1 MERSPIVFVV
11 ELETLVDR
19 GLCMRSNERRCLV
32 VKHECDGRVG
42 GVDLIESQAL
52 LDEICL
58 FGDADAGRVDRTVGN
73 VAIIASTQNGSDMKR
88 VTVLEKNRFCECPCG
103 VQESGL

>member
-1 MERSPIVFVV
+1 MERSLIVFVV

-19 GLCMRSNERRCLV
+19 GLCVRSNERRCLV
-32 VKHECDGRVG
+32 VEHERDGLVG
-42 GVDLIESQAL
+42 EVDLIEPQAL

-73 VAIIASTQNGSDMKR
+73 ETIIAGT
-88 VTVLEKNRFCECPCG
+88 
-103 VQESGL
+103 

>member
-1 MERSPIVFVV
+1 MTQCDHVTTAGSGEKGLEMERSLIVFVV

-19 GLCMRSNERRCLV
+19 GLCVRSNERRCLV
-32 VKHECDGRVG
+32 VEHERDGLVG

-73 VAIIASTQNGSDMKR
+73 VTIIAGT
-88 VTVLEKNRFCECPCG
+88 
-103 VQESGL
+103 

>member
-1 MERSPIVFVV
+1 MTQCDHVTTAGSGEKGLEMERSLIVFVV

-19 GLCMRSNERRCLV
+19 GLCVRSNERRCLV
-32 VKHECDGRVG
+32 VEHERDGLVG
-42 GVDLIESQAL
+42 GVDLIEPQAL

-73 VAIIASTQNGSDMKR
+73 ETIIAGT
-88 VTVLEKNRFCECPCG
+88 
-103 VQESGL
+103 

>member
-1 MERSPIVFVV
+1 MERSLIVFVV

-19 GLCMRSNERRCLV
+19 GLCVRSNERRCLV
-32 VKHECDGRVG
+32 VEHERDGLVG
-42 GVDLIESQAL
+42 GVDLIEPQAL

-73 VAIIASTQNGSDMKR
+73 ETIIAGT
-88 VTVLEKNRFCECPCG
+88 
-103 VQESGL
+103 

>member
-1 MERSPIVFVV
+1 MK
-11 ELETLVDR
+11 
-19 GLCMRSNERRCLV
+19 GCLV
-32 VKHECDGRVG
+32 VEHERDGLVG

-73 VAIIASTQNGSDMKR
+73 VTIIAGT
-88 VTVLEKNRFCECPCG
+88 
-103 VQESGL
+103 

>member
-1 MERSPIVFVV
+1 MTQCDHVTTAGSGEKGLEMERSLIVFVV

-19 GLCMRSNERRCLV
+19 GLCVRSNERRCLV
-32 VKHECDGRVG
+32 VEHERDGFVG
-42 GVDLIESQAL
+42 GVDLIEPQAL

-73 VAIIASTQNGSDMKR
+73 ETIIAGT
-88 VTVLEKNRFCECPCG
+88 
-103 VQESGL
+103 

>member
-1 MERSPIVFVV
+1 MTQCDHVTTAGSGEKGLEMERSLIVFVV

-19 GLCMRSNERRCLV
+19 GL
-32 VKHECDGRVG
+32 G
-42 GVDLIESQAL
+42 GVDLIEPQAL

-73 VAIIASTQNGSDMKR
+73 VTIIAGT
-88 VTVLEKNRFCECPCG
+88 
-103 VQESGL
+103 

>member
-1 MERSPIVFVV
+1 MTQCDHVTTAGSGEKGLEMERSLIVFVV

-19 GLCMRSNERRCLV
+19 GLCVRSNERRCLV
-32 VKHECDGRVG
+32 VEHERDGLVG

-73 VAIIASTQNGSDMKR
+73 ETIIAGT
-88 VTVLEKNRFCECPCG
+88 
-103 VQESGL
+103 

>member
-1 MERSPIVFVV
+1 MERSLIVFVV

-19 GLCMRSNERRCLV
+19 GLCVRSNERRCLV
-32 VKHECDGRVG
+32 VEHECDGLVG
-42 GVDLIESQAL
+42 GVDLIEPQAL

-73 VAIIASTQNGSDMKR
+73 ETIIAGT
-88 VTVLEKNRFCECPCG
+88 
-103 VQESGL
+103 